1 MGQAFAEG
9 FPELLP
15 LIKPLFD
22 EGVRSG
28 QAQDV
33 VEAPMMVERNDYQE
47 ETFFTGNFTPIRGV
61 DGEIEGFYNAF
72 FEVTHQ
78 IILDRRK
85 RMLNMLTTPSSLST
99 DAACSHIIAS
109 LATDPLDLPM
119 ALLHEVDTES
129 EPGKSILRVRGQLGI
144 PEGHALL
151 RDGLDLEDSTG
162 LAPLCRQAIEGRVPM
177 EPDDRFDGVEWLGF
191 NQAPKFIV
199 AMALHTSRQFFGFL
213 TVGTN
218 PHRPFD
224 DTCEQ
229 FIADLAG
236 TASNL
241 LAAALD
247 ADNLRKEQ
255 QQLQSDLEFSDQ
267 KVRHLVEHAS
277 VGMAHAK
284 PDGNLIW
291 ANDKFLSLANLL
303 PGEYNAVD
311 SIFKIFSED
320 DLPKA
325 HEVWARVFNGEDH
338 VSAEFR
344 LKQSFHPPLGD
355 PEPAQIQL
363 LAFPFKDQGIK
374 VSGMLCVT
382 DISHLKWAEAWQAH
396 AAQEARD
403 AKRQQEAFIDVVSH
417 EMRNP
422 LSAIVHCADSIS
434 MSLEDFKAKEDP
446 SNIPVSILDAL
457 TANASAATVIL
468 DCCKHQKRIID
479 DVLTLSRLEATLL
492 TVKPSAV
499 RPTELVKS
507 VLAMFDVELRSKS
520 IATEVVAEPSLDE
533 LRIDFLNLD
542 SSRVVQI
549 FINLLTNAIKFMKAG
564 GDKVLKVRYGATLSP
579 PRTTDASLSFL
590 EDVHWAPRGTNASSA
605 VDGLE
610 WGSGE
615 VVYLTFSLADTGI
628 GMGKNEIDKIFE
640 RFEQAN
646 ITTHVT
652 YGGSGL
658 GLFISK
664 ELTERMAGEIGVRSH
679 PGRGSMFVFYIK
691 TRRTDMQTPVE
702 VPSRPIALQLPPKP
716 ARPLQLRTLLVE
728 DNIINQRVLR
738 NHLERCHCAVTVANH
753 GVEALDILRK
763 PDAQFDILLMDMQMP
778 IMDGLTCTREI
789 RALEKQGTLEGRVPI
804 IAVTAN
810 VRNEQ
815 VEEAMEAGADRV
827 VQKPFK
833 AKELVEIMRDLVGGK
848 DMSSQ

>member
-72 FEVTHQ
+72 FEVTRQ

-374 VSGMLCVT
+374 VSGML
-382 DISHLKWAEAWQAH
+382 
-396 AAQEARD
+396 
-403 AKRQQEAFIDVVSH
+403 
-417 EMRNP
+417 
-422 LSAIVHCADSIS
+422 
-434 MSLEDFKAKEDP
+434 
-446 SNIPVSILDAL
+446 
-457 TANASAATVIL
+457 
-468 DCCKHQKRIID
+468 
-479 DVLTLSRLEATLL
+479 
-492 TVKPSAV
+492 
-499 RPTELVKS
+499 
-507 VLAMFDVELRSKS
+507 
-520 IATEVVAEPSLDE
+520 
-533 LRIDFLNLD
+533 
-542 SSRVVQI
+542 
-549 FINLLTNAIKFMKAG
+549 G
-564 GDKVLKVRYGATLSP
+564 GGL
-579 PRTTDASLSFL
+579 
-590 EDVHWAPRGTNASSA
+590 ASSC
-605 VDGLE
+605 
-610 WGSGE
+610 S
-615 VVYLTFSLADTGI
+615 T
-628 GMGKNEIDKIFE
+628 
-640 RFEQAN
+640 
-646 ITTHVT
+646 
-652 YGGSGL
+652 
-658 GLFISK
+658 
-664 ELTERMAGEIGVRSH
+664 
-679 PGRGSMFVFYIK
+679 RGS
-691 TRRTDMQTPVE
+691 
-702 VPSRPIALQLPPKP
+702 
-716 ARPLQLRTLLVE
+716 
-728 DNIINQRVLR
+728 
-738 NHLERCHCAVTVANH
+738 
-753 GVEALDILRK
+753 
-763 PDAQFDILLMDMQMP
+763 
-778 IMDGLTCTREI
+778 
-789 RALEKQGTLEGRVPI
+789 
-804 IAVTAN
+804 
-810 VRNEQ
+810 
-815 VEEAMEAGADRV
+815 
-827 VQKPFK
+827 
-833 AKELVEIMRDLVGGK
+833 
-848 DMSSQ
+848 